1 MGMFDN
7 TFNVGDIPM
16 ESASGYG
23 NTNLFAIG
31 AMQAAQGLSTNIAKL
46 AGFQT
51 EEDLLLEIYDNADFS
66 TPEGRQAAVEAVMKI
81 NPTEGN
87 KLQKQLSEAAT
98 GEAATLNTQIATENA
113 QLARVKA
120 MYTPTLQINFQRDQ
134 GPNGQ
139 HQAIANFLR
148 DNAIETRPEELLKI
162 TTTAQAAALINSRIE
177 KGASEWVKNMYK
189 YVGDMQTA
197 YIKRG
202 VYEIAGL
209 SDTGVYTEEV
219 SQTLTQ
225 PDLIDPPEVDD
236 QKFYKEG
243 DKYNAND
250 SQFTTAWKKIGGSL
264 ELLNGL
270 AEVQG
275 KLFTLQLE
283 FLQKKDKKDYEDAE
297 DAVNQWI
304 GGISWSAKM
313 TAPAYKWFKS
323 HKPIHFKE
331 FQKNPVAYYKKH
343 RKEIESASYYA
354 GGSMWLERQDNTDL
368 FANIPF
374 NLDEE

>member
-1 MGMFDN
+1 MPTQAGYTSVFGEGMREAGSLFGSAIMETMGYENKEKAVDRILKN
-7 TFNVGDIPM
+7 GDW
-16 ESASGYG
+16 
-23 NTNLFAIG
+23 T
-31 AMQAAQGLSTNIAKL
+31 
-46 AGFQT
+46 T
-51 EEDLLLEIYDNADFS
+51 EEGREAMLAEVGAID
-66 TPEGRQAAVEAVMKI
+66 PEAHGE
-81 NPTEGN
+81 
-87 KLQKQLSEAAT
+87 LQKQMLEAEQT
-98 GEAATLNTQIATENA
+98 KSLTEQTKISRETA
-113 QLARVKA
+113 ILQRVSA
-120 MYTPTLQINFQRDQ
+120 MNGPELIRKFQSDEGPT
-134 GPNGQ
+134 GQ

-264 ELLNGL
+264 ELLSGL

-283 FLQKKDKKDYEDAE
+283 FTQKKDKKDYEDAE
-297 DAVNQWI
+297 DAVNTWI
-304 GGISWSAKM
+304 GGAFTPGVNIYLQM
-313 TAPAYKWFKS
+313 QGPAYQWFKS
-323 HKPIHFKE
+323 HPPLDFKE
-331 FQKNPVAYYKKH
+331 FKNNPVAYYKKH
-343 RKEIESASYYA
+343 RKEIESAADYA
-354 GGSMWLERQDNTDL
+354 GGTLWKKRRDNTDL